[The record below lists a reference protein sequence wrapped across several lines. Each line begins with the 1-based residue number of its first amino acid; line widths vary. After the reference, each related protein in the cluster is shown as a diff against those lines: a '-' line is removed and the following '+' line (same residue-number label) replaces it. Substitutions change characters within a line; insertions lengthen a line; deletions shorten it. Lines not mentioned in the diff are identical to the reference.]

1 MVQESFSSMD
11 PEGLD
16 AAADA
21 EVERVF
27 AELTAVAL
35 ANAPAAIAASHGAAA
50 RQGQGQEAEG
60 AADGAEALAE
70 DEEMR
75 AIQARL
81 QNL

>member
-27 AELTAVAL
+27 SELTAVAL
-35 ANAPAAIAASHGAAA
+35 ASAPAAIAESHGAAA
-50 RQGQGQEAEG
+50 RQGQEAESAEG
-60 AADGAEALAE
+60 AGAEAEAE